1 MRFPRKTIARPA
13 RLEGVGLFSSTP
25 VRLTFCPDAAGAGV
39 RFVRVDASQTLI
51 SARVEYAIDQPRRT
65 TLAVDGVMVET
76 VEHVLSAVVGL
87 GITDL
92 RIEMDAPEV
101 PALDGSAAGF
111 VEALVQAGVTGLE
124 GEVEPL
130 VIRERVRLEGGG
142 GEVVCEPEDQ
152 AGTVF
157 SYELDYRPHPF
168 LGRSVASYQAG
179 VEDYAT
185 EVAPARTFVL
195 EEEAKA
201 LRDQG
206 LGKHLTPE
214 SLLVVGDSGPLGP
227 NRLRFEDEPARH
239 KLLDLIGDLSL
250 VGRPLVGRITARK
263 SGHALNRAMAVK
275 LLEIYG

>member
-1 MRFPRKTIARPA
+1 MRFPRKTITRPA

-51 SARVEYAIDQPRRT
+51 PARVEYAIDQPRRT
-65 TLAVDGVMVET
+65 ALAVDGVAVET

-92 RIEMDAPEV
+92 RIEMDAAEV

-124 GEVEPL
+124 GEAEPL
-130 VIRERVRLEGGG
+130 VIRERVRLEGEG

-152 AGTVF
+152 AGAVF

-168 LGRSVASYQAG
+168 LGRSVASYRVGA
-179 VEDYAT
+179 VDYAT

-195 EEEAKA
+195 EEEVKV

-214 SLLVVGDSGPLGP
+214 SLLVIGDSGPLEP
-227 NRLRFEDEPARH
+227 NWLRFEDEPARH
-239 KLLDLIGDLSL
+239 KLLDLMGDLAL
-250 VGRPLVGRITARK
+250 VGRPLVGRVTARK